1 MLVNTTP
8 RIGVMGIAL
17 HAYFP
22 QFDGIEE
29 NLRAQYEEFL
39 TFFPENCELV
49 NGGFVSSKEESVKAG
64 DIFREKDVDIVFVQT
79 LTYSTSSNMISAVKD
94 LDVPVVIVNLQKW
107 KKLST
112 EGDTPAAYWL
122 GEGFACGPVGE
133 MVAMLKR
140 FNKRSDVI
148 TGILEGGDPEVKEQ
162 IAQWV
167 KAAAVRRRFKD
178 TNLCQI
184 GRPYPGMMD
193 LYIDETNLYNRLGV
207 YTRFMDWEKMW
218 AIADDMKDEDR
229 IRAKAQE
236 ILDTFEIE
244 GGATIEDVH
253 DLAAYV
259 CAFEDMVVDNQF
271 GMISSHYDGFAQG
284 KAGELDSVLIPAFSM
299 LIKQGTS
306 CAVEGDVKVA
316 LCMSILKTISGM
328 GQLVE
333 LYSLDAEDDI
343 VMIGHSGSGD
353 ADISYK
359 KPLMKIVKVFH
370 GKTGGGYLT
379 QFYPH
384 YGDCTFLAMTQ
395 DGDGNFKMIA
405 AEGVCEE
412 GPILQMGDTLQ
423 RTRFSCGMREFVNRW
438 CRTGP
443 THHFATCSGRQIE
456 VLKKVACVLNIP
468 LEIVTQ

>member
-17 HAYFP
+17 AAYFP
-22 QFDGIEE
+22 QFEGLEE
-29 NLRAQYEEFL
+29 NLRQQHEEFL
-39 TFFPENCELV
+39 KFFPDDCELV
-49 NGGFVSSKEESVKAG
+49 CAGMVSSKEGAVEAG
-64 DIFREKDVDIVFVQT
+64 ELFRAKDVDVVFVQT
-79 LTYSTSSNMISAVKD
+79 LTYSVSSNMISAVKD
-94 LDVPVVIVNLQKW
+94 LDVPVVVVNMQKL
-107 KKLST
+107 KKLSC
-112 EGDTPAAYWL
+112 EGSTPIPYWL

-148 TGILEGGDPEVKEQ
+148 TGCLEGGDPYVEEQ
-162 IAQWV
+162 IRQWV
-167 KAAAVRRRFKD
+167 KAAAVRRRFRD

-193 LYIDETNLYNRLGV
+193 LYIDETNLYNRLGI
-207 YTRFMDWEKMW
+207 YTRMMDWEKMW
-218 AIADDMKDEDR
+218 AIADDMKDDAR
-229 IRAKAQE
+229 IEAKAQD
-236 ILDTFEIE
+236 ILDTFDIE
-244 GGATIEDVH
+244 GGATIDDVRE
-253 DLAAYV
+253 LAAYV
-259 CAFEDMVVDNQF
+259 CAFEDMVVENKF

-284 KAGELDSVLIPAFSM
+284 KAGKLDEVLIPAFSM
-299 LIKQGTS
+299 LIKQGTA

-333 LYSLDAEDDI
+333 LYSLDWDDDI
-343 VMIGHSGSGD
+343 AIIGHSGSGD

-359 KPLMKIVKVFH
+359 KPSMKIVKVFH

-384 YGDCTFLAMTQ
+384 FGDCTFLAMTQ

-412 GPILQMGDTLQ
+412 GPILSLGDTNQ
-423 RTRFSCGMREFVNRW
+423 RTRFTCGLREFITRW

-456 VLKKVACVLNIP
+456 VLKKVAMILNIP